1 MAKPQQKRGKSK
13 DGGRRTKKRI
23 SPLTEE
29 QITYVDYKD
38 VNLLKKF
45 TSERA
50 KMRARRVT
58 GNNVQQQRKV
68 VIAIKNAREMALL
81 PYASRVTTQ
90 RGQRGDRDR
99 GGRAS
104 GPPPRPSAP
113 PPGSAD
119 EAGTEEENF
128 DLPENVTV
136 DANTEGRGAEAPAA
150 AESTATAEE
159 ATE

>member
-1 MAKPQQKRGKSK
+1 MAKPKPKRSK
-13 DGGRRTKKRI
+13 TKDSGRRAKKRV

-29 QITYVDYKD
+29 QITYVDYKN

-45 TSERA
+45 TSDRA

-81 PYASRVTTQ
+81 PYSSRVTTQ

-113 PPGSAD
+113 PPGSGD
-119 EAGTEEENF
+119 ETSTEDENF
-128 DLPENVTV
+128 DLPENVTI
-136 DANTEGRGAEAPAA
+136 DGTETTAVAPV
-150 AESTATAEE
+150 ESTEE
-159 ATE
+159 GTE